1 MKEASCF
8 SSFIPHPSSFLS
20 KEAFP
25 MAAELGTHPS
35 ADALREFAAGKL
47 DEILAAGIMNHL
59 DRCPD
64 CCRIVATQSGDD
76 FLDRLRQA
84 YSPSS
89 TPTPSESPTD
99 AESAP
104 KRAASPIA
112 NLPPELAN
120 NPHYEV
126 LRELGRGGMG
136 VVFLARNK
144 LMDRLEVLKV
154 VNKALLDRPGAVE
167 RFLREIRSAA
177 RLNHANVVAAYSAVQ
192 SGEVLAFAMEYVEGE
207 DLAKLVQAQGPLPVA
222 HACSYVQQAALGLQH
237 AFEKHMV
244 HRDMKPQNLILAH
257 EGTRHIVKVLDFGLA
272 KVTRANNEDTALT
285 DEGAMLGTPDYVA
298 PEQTLDAAHAD
309 IRADVYSL
317 GCTLYYL
324 LTGAP
329 PFEGR
334 SRYEVL
340 QAHQSVEARPLHLAR
355 PEVPEALA
363 AVVRKMMA
371 KDPAR
376 RYQTPLALVQALA
389 PFVEQGSNDGV
400 APKSLPESKRKWLI
414 GGGIATAVLLLGL
427 LGLWAG
433 VFRVKTPEGTLVV
446 KVNVPNA
453 DVYVDGQKMTVSWD
467 QGGKKAEIRVQPG
480 TREVSVTKDGFT
492 VFGKRVELSD
502 GERFTLEARLESTER
517 IEPNPDGQPKAGEG
531 SRAGEDRD
539 DNALKMKFCWCP
551 AGTFR
556 MGSPAGEVGRE
567 HNEGPVEVTL
577 SRGFWIGKTEVTQSQ
592 WQKVMGTGLQD
603 QKRKGGIGEIR
614 GEGPDH
620 PMYFVTHT
628 EATEFCSK
636 LTASERAAGR
646 LTAGWDYRLPTEAQW
661 EYACRAGTT
670 TATAFGDRLGS
681 HQANFDGGVPY
692 NGASPGPS
700 HGATV
705 PVGSYTPNAWGV
717 LDMYGNV
724 WEWCRD
730 WYADSLAGGHDP
742 EGPPSG
748 AFRSKRGGAWG
759 NIGNACRSAGRA
771 GLGPEV
777 RYDFLGFRVARVRN

>member
-1 MKEASCF
+1 
-8 SSFIPHPSSFLS
+8 
-20 KEAFP
+20 
-25 MAAELGTHPS
+25 
-35 ADALREFAAGKL
+35 
-47 DEILAAGIMNHL
+47 
-59 DRCPD
+59 
-64 CCRIVATQSGDD
+64 
-76 FLDRLRQA
+76 
-84 YSPSS
+84 
-89 TPTPSESPTD
+89 
-99 AESAP
+99 
-104 KRAASPIA
+104 
-112 NLPPELAN
+112 
-120 NPHYEV
+120 
-126 LRELGRGGMG
+126 
-136 VVFLARNK
+136 
-144 LMDRLEVLKV
+144 
-154 VNKALLDRPGAVE
+154 
-167 RFLREIRSAA
+167 
-177 RLNHANVVAAYSAVQ
+177 
-192 SGEVLAFAMEYVEGE
+192 MEYVEGE
-207 DLAKLVQAQGPLPVA
+207 DLAKVVQTQGPLPVA

-237 AFEKHMV
+237 AFEKNMV

-272 KVTRANNEDTALT
+272 KVTRANNDDASLT

-298 PEQTLDAAHAD
+298 PEQTLDAARAD

-329 PFEGR
+329 PFERR

-340 QAHQSVEARPLHLAR
+340 QAHQSMEARSLNLVR
-355 PEVPEALA
+355 PEVPEELA

-376 RYQTPLALVQALA
+376 RYQTPMALVQALA
-389 PFVEQGSNDGV
+389 PFVESRAVDERRPSVGKPS
-400 APKSLPESKRKWLI
+400 PWRKCLI
-414 GGGIATAVLLLGL
+414 GGGIAGGVLLIGL
-427 LGLWAG
+427 LGLWTG

-446 KVNVPNA
+446 KVNVANP
-453 DVYVDGQKMTVSWD
+453 DVYVDGGKMTVSWD
-467 QGGKKAEIRVQPG
+467 EGGKKAEIRVPPG
-480 TREVSVTKDGFT
+480 TREVKVTKDGFT
-492 VFGKRVELSD
+492 AFGKRVELSD
-502 GERFTLEARLESTER
+502 GERFTLEAQ
-517 IEPNPDGQPKAGEG
+517 IEQQQVEEPEDEG
-531 SRAGEDRD
+531 RRAGEERD

-556 MGSPAGEVGRE
+556 MGSPAGEVDHV

-592 WQKVMGTGLQD
+592 WQNVMGTGLRD
-603 QKRKGGIGEIR
+603 QKLKGGIGEIG

-620 PMYFVTHT
+620 PMYFVTYT

-646 LTAGWDYRLPTEAQW
+646 LLAGWDYRLPTEAQW

-670 TATAFGDRLGS
+670 TATAFGDRLGN
-681 HQANFDGGVPY
+681 HQANFDGDHPY
-692 NGASPGPS
+692 NGASSGPS
-700 HGATV
+700 HRATV
-705 PVGSYTPNAWGV
+705 PVGSYIPNPWGV
-717 LDMYGNV
+717 LDMHGNV

-748 AFRSKRGGAWG
+748 ALRSKRGGAWCNVG
-759 NIGNACRSAGRA
+759 AACRSAGRA